1 MLLQAPY
8 YDSEDYSDANVP
20 QTARG
25 VSARVVAR
33 RNPDS
38 DRIEFA
44 IEPKLDASQLPNSD
58 VAAYGS
64 PLIGQRRFWSDGIT
78 HNRWLYCSPLQFTRV
93 WSNAGTLEAEPTLED
108 DGSVSGN
115 PSSGASPVTE
125 TAAGCLEAIALNSEA
140 MVSEGCASVL
150 ATYCVD
156 HQEVEYC
163 REHYPPEEEEEEPAS
178 TPVMP
183 ETATSTSANRCLE
196 IIVAGGDQ
204 STLPDDCA
212 ATLAQY
218 CTQYSEHA
226 WCASEDED
234 GEQAPET
241 PQYSSAQLQC
251 ISAIQ
256 PETPAMMG
264 EECTELLRTYCGDHM
279 DNRWCRQEFGSDVDE
294 EEEET
299 EEETSA
305 PQYTSAELRCIADIG
320 STNTVS
326 ESCEVLQQSYCAENP
341 QHAGCQPAAGGG
353 TGSTTTSTDGS
364 PDDASLD
371 PISQERC
378 IELIGPE
385 STEQVPTA
393 CGPLLVEFCA
403 EHPTN
408 AWCRRQQEEEGDS

>member
-64 PLIGQRRFWSDGIT
+64 PLISQRRFWSDGIT

-108 DGSVSGN
+108 DGSGERQSQFRPV
-115 PSSGASPVTE
+115 AVTE

-183 ETATSTSANRCLE
+183 
-196 IIVAGGDQ
+196 GDGDFDV
-204 STLPDDCA
+204 SKSVPGDHCRWRRSITLPDDCA

-256 PETPAMMG
+256 RKLP
-264 EECTELLRTYCGDHM
+264 R
-279 DNRWCRQEFGSDVDE
+279 
-294 EEEET
+294 
-299 EEETSA
+299 
-305 PQYTSAELRCIADIG
+305 
-320 STNTVS
+320 
-326 ESCEVLQQSYCAENP
+326 
-341 QHAGCQPAAGGG
+341 
-353 TGSTTTSTDGS
+353 
-364 PDDASLD
+364 
-371 PISQERC
+371 
-378 IELIGPE
+378 
-385 STEQVPTA
+385 
-393 CGPLLVEFCA
+393 
-403 EHPTN
+403 
-408 AWCRRQQEEEGDS
+408 